1 MMTGGEATI
10 MNRQCS
16 RCQRTFTRDD
26 FIREESRNLEADR
39 KEARLDGVHFFDYR
53 CPACGNEDVFLDVV
67 RLGGESAE
75 AFKARKA
82 ELEATAGRIRAERL
96 GVVVVER
103 DVKPE

>member
-1 MMTGGEATI
+1 

-16 RCQRTFTRDD
+16 RCRRTFTRDD
-26 FIREESRNLEADR
+26 FLRAESRNLEAER

-67 RLGGESAE
+67 RLNRESAE

-82 ELEATAGRIRAERL
+82 ELEATASRIRAERL
-96 GVVVVER
+96 GVVVIER
-103 DVKPE
+103 DMMSV

>member
-1 MMTGGEATI
+1 MPSGEATI

-26 FIREESRNLEADR
+26 FVREESRNLEADR
-39 KEARLDGVHFFDYR
+39 KEAQLDGVHFFDYR

-67 RLGGESAE
+67 RRDGESAE
-75 AFKARKA
+75 EFEARKA
-82 ELEATAGRIRAERL
+82 ELEATVGRVRAERL

-103 DVKPE
+103 DMTSE